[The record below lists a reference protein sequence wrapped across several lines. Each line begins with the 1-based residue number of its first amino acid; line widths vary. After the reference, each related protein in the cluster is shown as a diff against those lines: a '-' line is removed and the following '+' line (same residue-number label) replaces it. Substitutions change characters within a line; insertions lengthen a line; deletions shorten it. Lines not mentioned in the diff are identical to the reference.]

1 MIWRVDGDE
10 IELPVVQVVEHDAV
24 VLVVLKGC
32 VDVEDVVVSLGDG
45 MKLGPEEVHKG
56 SVVVDKE

>member
-45 MKLGPEEVHKG
+45 MKLGPEEVHTG
-56 SVVVDKE
+56 RVVVDTE